1 MKKLSFL
8 LWILIPALLFA
19 QDNLSTANRNAINQY
34 QKARI
39 NLEDGNIRQAIYL
52 LNNAIEAD
60 NNFIEAQLLLADVYR
75 STAELDNAK
84 KAYQKAFSINP
95 TFNVERYFYLAET
108 ELKTGDYM
116 NAKKHF
122 NQFMNLF
129 PEGKNIE
136 KAKKYIL
143 DCDFSTDA
151 VQHPVKFT
159 PINLGNGVN
168 TQYDEYMATVTGDEN
183 SIIFTRQIEN
193 NEDFYQSVKKDSNWT
208 MASSISNNINTVRFN
223 EGAQSLSPDGQFLF
237 FTGCN
242 RPEGWG
248 RCDIYVSQKQGN
260 DWSKPVNLGSPINT
274 KGWESQPSIS
284 SDGKTIYFSSDRK
297 GGLGGYDIWKSTLDS
312 KGTWTNPINM
322 GENINTSYDEQS
334 PFIHSDDRTLYF
346 ASDGWPGL
354 GNKDI
359 YMSSL
364 DIKNQTW
371 NKPKNIGYP
380 INTFANETG
389 LTVNSAGN
397 KAYFSSSSIKGF
409 GGLDLY
415 SFDIPNSIKPNFTNY
430 VKGLVFDAKT
440 KKSLAAEVNIFD
452 LTSGN
457 LLRTVYT
464 NTQNGGFLMVLPQ
477 GNSYSLNVFCDGYLF
492 YSESFDVAFHQQN
505 EPINLQIALNLIEV
519 GNKVILRNIYFDSK
533 KSILKA
539 ESKAELQNLIN
550 FLKTNPNVKIEILG
564 FTDATGELK
573 DNQIL
578 SENRATSVYDY
589 LIKNNISAKRLSH
602 KGLGEN
608 NPLNNNETETDK
620 ALNRRTEFV
629 ITAK

>member
-108 ELKTGDYM
+108 ELKTGDYI

-122 NQFMNLF
+122 NQFINLF

-143 DCDFSTDA
+143 DCDFGTDA
-151 VQHPVKFT
+151 MQHPVNFI
-159 PINLGNGVN
+159 PINLGSMVN
-168 TQYDEYMATVTGDEN
+168 TQNDEYMATVTADES
-183 SIIFTRQIEN
+183 SIIFTRQIDN
-193 NEDFYQSVKKDSNWT
+193 NEDFYQSVKKDSSWT

-242 RPEGWG
+242 RAEGLG

-312 KGTWTNPINM
+312 NGTWTNPINM
-322 GENINTSYDEQS
+322 GENINTPYDEQS

-359 YMSSL
+359 FMSSL

-389 LTVNSAGN
+389 LTINAAGN
-397 KAYFSSSSIKGF
+397 KAYFSSNSIKGF

-415 SFDIPNSIKPNFTNY
+415 LFDIPNSIKPNFTNY

-464 NTQNGGFLMVLPQ
+464 NTQDGGFLMVLPQ

-492 YSESFDVAFHQQN
+492 YSESFNVAFHQKN
-505 EPINLQIALNLIEV
+505 EPVNLQVPLNLIEV

-564 FTDATGELK
+564 FTDAIGELK